1 MTAHA
6 PWSAAA
12 TAFAGG
18 DDEAETEVQE
28 DPAVLRLR
36 LARALPPVTGIM
48 WRDCEEGEFERFL
61 LLLREADVSS
71 FSSSFFA
78 GLTGAPAIQAAM
90 PEIFLPFGFDGLVGS
105 GGGSMTTMG
114 GSCPVAR

>member
-1 MTAHA
+1 MKLSSARKTRACSREENRALIEISRDLFATTITNTPKKKPRPLKSLACVYMTAHA

-28 DPAVLRLR
+28 DPTVLRLR

-48 WRDCEEGEFERFL
+48 
-61 LLLREADVSS
+61 
-71 FSSSFFA
+71 
-78 GLTGAPAIQAAM
+78 
-90 PEIFLPFGFDGLVGS
+90 
-105 GGGSMTTMG
+105 
-114 GSCPVAR
+114 

>member
-48 WRDCEEGEFERFL
+48 
-61 LLLREADVSS
+61 
-71 FSSSFFA
+71 
-78 GLTGAPAIQAAM
+78 
-90 PEIFLPFGFDGLVGS
+90 
-105 GGGSMTTMG
+105 
-114 GSCPVAR
+114 